1 MQIIYDHFRQKSL
14 RTSKIPL
21 QYFAYGFGALDPM
34 KFETQSE
41 FLKMINKWGF
51 STNPLTKTVTN
62 LDEIQNYHD
71 YIDLI
76 RSSLDYDIDG
86 IVYKLN
92 NLKLQS
98 RLGNTSNSPRW
109 ASAYKFSAEKAVNQ
123 IKAIVVQVQGLEP

>member
-1 MQIIYDHFRQKSL
+1 
-14 RTSKIPL
+14 
-21 QYFAYGFGALDPM
+21 M

-71 YIDLI
+71 YIDSI

-109 ASAYKFSAEKAVNQ
+109 AVAYKFSAEKQ
-123 IKAIVVQVQGLEP
+123 